1 MKKLKNLFIVLIVSG
16 LLSAISIDAA
26 YMFKSYLGVSLK
38 AFNAYTSI
46 GTEYKIDGSKG
57 QEYYNTGNIN
67 ECTGNENKITVKIVC
82 IGQNIPVKTLG
93 SMQTAKWN
101 DNAAKICSR
110 YNLEIKN
117 NVTSPCKSTHSG
129 IWTHN

>member
-1 MKKLKNLFIVLIVSG
+1 MEQNIKLMEAKGKNIIIPEIL
-16 LLSAISIDAA
+16 
-26 YMFKSYLGVSLK
+26 M
-38 AFNAYTSI
+38 N
-46 GTEYKIDGSKG
+46 
-57 QEYYNTGNIN
+57 
-67 ECTGNENKITVKIVC
+67 TGNENKITVKIVC
-82 IGQNIPVKTLG
+82 IGQNISTKTLG

-117 NVTSPCKSTHSG
+117 NVTSSCKSTHSG